1 MLLSTLICG
10 CRSPWELAPWHAG
23 VFGRQRQRPLS
34 VRRRSAVSRGHT
46 GQEPGAQ
53 HADTRS
59 CLTRSRKQRGEEKGE
74 HRKRRCQDLIGLGCL
89 EPRGLPAMPHRM
101 PIRYRR
107 LPWSQSGS
115 FGRNFSWEFGRQRLA
130 VKPVAGL
137 TVEWPGGE
145 TPEPK
150 LAFGNRTTTR
160 MQLLCSIS

>member
-1 MLLSTLICG
+1 MIYFFPPKHTN
-10 CRSPWELAPWHAG
+10 P
-23 VFGRQRQRPLS
+23 PLN
-34 VRRRSAVSRGHT
+34 
-46 GQEPGAQ
+46 
-53 HADTRS
+53 
-59 CLTRSRKQRGEEKGE
+59 
-74 HRKRRCQDLIGLGCL
+74 
-89 EPRGLPAMPHRM
+89 M

-115 FGRNFSWEFGRQRLA
+115 FGRNLRSLGQTAPQRLA